1 MQEFQSAHW
10 YRISGVRIR
19 LAGHIQ
25 ARRQTFRSQ
34 VWYVLFDS
42 LTQRTHRLTPQA
54 WHVVARMD
62 GRRTVE
68 DLWQASLDA
77 LGAEAAPQSELV
89 QLLSQLHAADALIS
103 DAMPDLDELIDRRDK
118 RRAQIWKR
126 NLTNPLSIRFRLFD
140 PDEFLSRTRPL
151 WQWAFTPV
159 GLMMWL
165 AAVLPAGVAAM
176 MHWPELANNSA
187 DQLLSASSLLTMLLV
202 YPVVKLLHEFAHAC
216 AAKAFG
222 AEVHDM
228 GLMFLVFMP
237 LPYVDASGSAAFA
250 SKWQRAAVAAAGM
263 MMELLLGALALGLWL
278 LVEPG
283 IARSVLFS
291 VMVIGG
297 VSTLLFNGNPLL
309 RFDGYYVLCDIIEI
323 PNLAQ
328 RSNDHWKWLVRH
340 HAFGLKTAAAANAT
354 PGELRWLVGYA
365 PVSLVYR
372 IAISI
377 GIALYLGQEFA
388 LVGLAIGL
396 WSLTTLVV
404 WPLIKGA
411 HYLVSSPE
419 LANRRFR
426 PGAVV
431 SAAVI
436 AVVVFTMV
444 IPAPLSTYAEGLV
457 WVDEDAQL
465 RAEEAGF
472 VASLYASTGQALRV
486 GQPVAVMVNDSLDV
500 DVETSLAA
508 EVRTQISFLSALA
521 DRHSGNSVSRSR
533 VEAAMQA
540 QAHQQALGKLA
551 HSEARLA
558 RLVIVASRDGQ
569 AQIPRAADLP
579 GRWLKKGETIG
590 HLATQQPPIVRAV
603 VTQEDI
609 DLVRSRLAKIEVR
622 LAGDVRTQWQATV
635 IREVPAGQ
643 DMVPSDALTLAGG
656 GLIAADVS
664 DPQRIRALNRVFQFD
679 LQLPAA
685 AKASLIGE
693 RAHIRFVHGS
703 EPLAAQLAR
712 RVRQLFLSRLS
723 L

>member
-1 MQEFQSAHW
+1 MQEFRSADW
-10 YRISGVRIR
+10 YRIAGVRIR
-19 LAGHIQ
+19 LADHIQ
-25 ARRQTFRSQ
+25 ARRQTFRAQ

-62 GRRTVE
+62 GKRTVE

-77 LGAEAAPQSELV
+77 LGADAAPQSELV
-89 QLLSQLHAADALIS
+89 QLLAQLHAADALVS
-103 DAMPDLDELIDRRDK
+103 DAMPDLDELITRRDK
-118 RRAQIWKR
+118 RRAQVWKR
-126 NLTNPLSIRFRLFD
+126 NLTNPLSIRFRLID
-140 PDEFLSRTRPL
+140 PDGLLSRTQPL
-151 WQWAFTPV
+151 WQWIFTPA
-159 GLMMWL
+159 GLMIWVLIM
-165 AAVLPAGVAAM
+165 LPAGVAAL
-176 MHWPELANNSA
+176 MHWQALTNNSV

-237 LPYVDASGSAAFA
+237 VPYVDASGSAAFA
-250 SKWQRAAVAAAGM
+250 SKWQRALVAAAGM

-283 IARSVLFS
+283 FARSVLFS

-309 RFDGYYVLCDIIEI
+309 RFDGYYVLCDIIEV

-354 PGELRWLVGYA
+354 PGELRWLVAYA

-388 LVGLAIGL
+388 LIGLAIGL

-404 WPLIKGA
+404 WPLVKGA

-419 LANRRFR
+419 LAGRRFR
-426 PGAVV
+426 PVAIVSAVV
-431 SAAVI
+431 SAA
-436 AVVVFTMV
+436 AVLTMA
-444 IPAPLSTYAEGLV
+444 IPAPHSTYAEGLV
-457 WVDEDAQL
+457 WPDEDAQL

-472 VASLYASTGQALRV
+472 VASVHASTGQALRA
-486 GQPVAVMVNDSLDV
+486 GQPVAVLVNDSLAV
-500 DVETSLAA
+500 DVETSAAA
-508 EVRTQISFLSALA
+508 EIRTQRSFLSALA
-521 DRHSGNSVSRSR
+521 DRHSENSVSRSR
-533 VEAAMQA
+533 VQAAVQA
-540 QAHQQALGKLA
+540 QAHQQAQDKLA

-569 AQIPRAADLP
+569 AQIPRSDDLP

-590 HLATQQPPIVRAV
+590 HLVTQQPPTVRAV
-603 VTQEDI
+603 VTQDDI
-609 DLVRSRLAKIEVR
+609 DLVRSRLTRIEVK

-635 IREVPAGQ
+635 LREVPAGQ

-664 DPQRIRALNRVFQFD
+664 NPQQIRALNRVFQFD
-679 LQLPAA
+679 LQLPAEA
-685 AKASLIGE
+685 RDCLIGE

-703 EPLAAQLAR
+703 EPLAAQAAR

-723 L
+723 M

>member
-1 MQEFQSAHW
+1 MQEFRSADW
-10 YRISGVRIR
+10 YRIAGVRPK
-19 LAGHIQ
+19 LADHIQ
-25 ARRQTFRSQ
+25 TRRQTFRAQ

-62 GRRTVE
+62 GVHTVE
-68 DLWQASLDA
+68 DLWQASLEA
-77 LGAEAAPQSELV
+77 LGADAAPQSELV
-89 QLLSQLHAADALIS
+89 QLLAQLHAADALIS
-103 DAMPDLDELIDRRDK
+103 DTMPDLDELIHRRDK
-118 RRAQIWKR
+118 RRAQVWKR

-140 PDEFLSRTRPL
+140 PDGLLSRTQSL
-151 WQWAFTPV
+151 WQWVFRPA
-159 GLMMWL
+159 GLVIWL
-165 AAVLPAGVAAM
+165 LVMLPAGIAAL
-176 MHWPELANNSA
+176 MHWPDLVNNSA

-202 YPVVKLLHEFAHAC
+202 YPVIKLLHEFAHAC

-228 GLMFLVFMP
+228 GVMFLVFMP

-250 SKWQRAAVAAAGM
+250 SKWQRALVAAAGM

-283 IARSVLFS
+283 FTRSVLLS

-309 RFDGYYVLCDIIEI
+309 RFDGYFVLCDVIEI

-328 RSNDHWKWLVRH
+328 RSTDHWKWLVRH
-340 HAFGLKTAAAANAT
+340 HAFGLKSAAVANAT
-354 PGELRWLVGYA
+354 PGELRWLLAYA
-365 PVSLVYR
+365 PVSLAYR

-388 LVGLAIGL
+388 LIGLAIGF

-404 WPLIKGA
+404 WPLIKGV

-419 LANRRFR
+419 LAGRRFR
-426 PGAVV
+426 PTAVV

-436 AVVVFTMV
+436 AAMLLTMAA
-444 IPAPLSTYAEGLV
+444 PAPLSTYAEGVV
-457 WVDEDAQL
+457 WPDENAQL

-472 VASLYASTGQALRV
+472 VASVHASTGQALRA
-486 GQPVAVMVNDSLDV
+486 GQPVAVLVNDSLAV
-500 DVETSLAA
+500 DVQAAVAA
-508 EVRTQISFLSALA
+508 EDRTQRRFLSALA
-521 DRHSGNSVSRSR
+521 DQRSGNTVSQSR

-540 QAHQQALGKLA
+540 QAHRQAQDKLA
-551 HSEARLA
+551 HTEDRLS
-558 RLVIVASRDGQ
+558 RLVIAASLEGE
-569 AQIPRAADLP
+569 AQIPRAEDLP
-579 GRWLKKGETIG
+579 GRWLKKGELIG
-590 HLATQQPPIVRAV
+590 HLVTPQPPTVRAV
-603 VTQEDI
+603 VMQDEI
-609 DLVRSRLAKIEVR
+609 DLVRSNLSRVEVR
-622 LAGDVRTQWQATV
+622 LAGDVRAQWQATV

-643 DMVPSDALTLAGG
+643 DTIPSDALTLAGG
-656 GLIAADVS
+656 GLIAADVRDQQQS
-664 DPQRIRALNRVFQFD
+664 RALNRVFQFD
-679 LQLPAA
+679 LQLPAD
-685 AKASLIGE
+685 AKGCRIGE

-712 RVRQLFLSRLS
+712 HVRQLFLSRLS